1 MLANTQLFPASFLMM
16 VQSGDRPVAVSVS
29 GMLNPRFW
37 EALGARYGTATA
49 VTVKNPVPSGST
61 MVAVHVI
68 VVSVRPVL

>member
-1 MLANTQLFPASFLMM
+1 MAAIFAFAEIQSPA
-16 VQSGDRPVAVSVS
+16 PVAVSVS
-29 GMLNPRFW
+29 GMLDPRFW

-68 VVSVRPVL
+68 VVSVRPIL